1 MRVELYFIRL
11 TAVGIRVGG
20 YFYTFHTQFDR
31 LVGRIELM
39 DSVCGFVPYG
49 IIESG
54 FFPVFFSACM
64 PLSVRTGLFCGIFP
78 FLLPIFRTRR
88 IFHFW
93 RGATEKGIHGCAI
106 PSE

>member
-11 TAVGIRVGG
+11 TAVGFRVGSH
-20 YFYTFHTQFDR
+20 FYAFRTQLDR
-31 LVGRIELM
+31 LVGRIELA

-54 FFPVFFSACM
+54 PFPAFFSAGM
-64 PLSVRTGLFCGIFP
+64 LLSVRTGLFCGIFP
-78 FLLPIFRTRR
+78 SLLPIFRSRR

-93 RGATEKGIHGCAI
+93 RGATEKSKAK
-106 PSE
+106 PLS